1 MSTSIRILD
10 YRSVTT
16 IIGYNPP
23 TPHATRLMS
32 RRRWYIAHSC
42 VSVARKKKING
53 IVFLSK
59 IDIRTINSILLL
71 IVLFSFLSSFR
82 LIKYKSQNIMY
93 L

>member
-1 MSTSIRILD
+1 MCK
-10 YRSVTT
+10 
-16 IIGYNPP
+16 
-23 TPHATRLMS
+23 
-32 RRRWYIAHSC
+32 RRK
-42 VSVARKKKING
+42 KKKING